1 MRIHRPVVGYA
12 LEEPGTFLGSGFFV
26 APNWVLTCAHVACG
40 GEGGEVAVVYET
52 APGRGTS
59 SAPGRVVATLPDLTD
74 RTGRSDPGDSR
85 RPDDRAGRGRWADV
99 TEPAGRTAWGPPATD
114 RLPAGNWPAPDLALV
129 QLTEPVDDHECVYV
143 SERPAA
149 YYGEGRV
156 LYAGWTENEGRLQV
170 MDGTLTVQGTI
181 GGWSSDVQMRL
192 GDNDLPYGVSGGPVI
207 DPERGEVIGVLKAR
221 SDHRPGGTSTGIE
234 QLRTLRVPAEA
245 VRAEHGDLYQAV
257 FHAHDRYHRDR
268 QRHPASRRQTWT
280 DVQGRLGARP
290 GRTLSPDERIQ
301 LLGRL
306 AELPP
311 PQSTRGLL
319 DILDSLPDF
328 QTLGPLPAPRGWRD
342 GLGALYESASD
353 DGALELVLDYAMRAM
368 SAPRPFVVPSTP
380 DAEKAL
386 WVWVWQAAQRLS
398 ARYRAGL
405 AEQRI
410 ERLRRRDEAQRDVPD
425 GFWGGAPSADGPG
438 GRVPHRRGGPQVRAR
453 AGVGTGAVG
462 SAARP
467 SALLELVLR
476 GWEPDRCDWSV
487 SVAAPGGEVVRLHE
501 AERTPLADLPAHLAG
516 PLGEAFRHCDE
527 PGRPAL
533 LQVALPHALLGLEVD
548 TWRLPPDDEPL
559 GAQRPLVVRCADR
572 DLLPDEAY
580 GAYAGGAYPEDGA
593 YRGNGAYPATGAN
606 ERGGSGPGNPHGAR
620 PPAPPGDPGGPG
632 NPHGVRAAGEW
643 GDLADR
649 AGADTTV
656 DVVGTADTVDVA
668 SAADTVDVAGA
679 EDVDDVDDVERERR
693 ARWRWLHAHRAKAEV
708 LDCEEGLR
716 KPVPTVE
723 ELRALSHGTV
733 PVLCRYG
740 DLRYEDDAE
749 ALARIVLGGYGVA
762 LWRRRR
768 GRPDTV
774 CGEFHRGTI
783 DGIAEPPSARYLPEA
798 VHELRMRLRAGRT
811 ESFWADG
818 LTLLYD
824 DPHQPLP
831 GTGDLL
837 EAP

>member
-1 MRIHRPVVGYA
+1 MAATVRIHRPVVGYA

-26 APNWVLTCAHVACG
+26 APNWVLTCAHVAWG

-59 SAPGRVVATLPDLTD
+59 TAPGRVVATLPD
-74 RTGRSDPGDSR
+74 
-85 RPDDRAGRGRWADV
+85 RADGAG
-99 TEPAGRTAWGPPATD
+99 PA
-114 RLPAGNWPAPDLALV
+114 LPAGNWPAPDLALV

-156 LYAGWTENEGRLQV
+156 LYAGWTESEGRLQV

-234 QLRTLRVPAEA
+234 QLRTLRVPAQA
-245 VRAEHGDLYQAV
+245 VPAEHTDLYQAV

-311 PQSTRGLL
+311 PESTRGLL
-319 DILDSLPDF
+319 DILDSLPDL
-328 QTLGPLPAPRGWRD
+328 QAPTPLPAPRGWRD

-398 ARYRAGL
+398 ARHRSGL

-410 ERLRRRDEAQRDVPD
+410 ERLRRRDEAEHDVPD
-425 GFWGGAPSADGPG
+425 TVSGGLRPVRGPG
-438 GRVPHRRGGPQVRAR
+438 GRRPHRQDAPDARAR
-453 AGVGTGAVG
+453 ARRVG
-462 SAARP
+462 SVARP
-467 SALLELVLR
+467 SALLELVRR

-487 SVAAPGGEVVRLHE
+487 SVAAPGGEVVRLHQT
-501 AERTPLADLPAHLAG
+501 ERTLLADLPAHLAG

-548 TWRLPPDDEPL
+548 TWRLAPGQEPL
-559 GAQRPLVVRCADR
+559 GALRPVVVRCADR
-572 DLLPDEAY
+572 DRLPDEAF
-580 GAYAGGAYPEDGA
+580 GAYGGGGPVGPARAHGADGA
-593 YRGNGAYPATGAN
+593 HDS
-606 ERGGSGPGNPHGAR
+606 SGLDGPDR
-620 PPAPPGDPGGPG
+620 PGDLDELDGLD
-632 NPHGVRAAGEW
+632 
-643 GDLADR
+643 DLDELDA
-649 AGADTTV
+649 
-656 DVVGTADTVDVA
+656 
-668 SAADTVDVAGA
+668 
-679 EDVDDVDDVERERR
+679 ERR
-693 ARWRWLHAHRAKAEV
+693 ARWRWLHAHRARAEV
-708 LDCEEGLR
+708 LDCDEGLR

-723 ELRALSHGTV
+723 QLRALSHGTV

-768 GRPDTV
+768 GRADAV

-783 DGIAEPPSARYLPEA
+783 DGIAEPPSAQQLPEA

-818 LTLLYD
+818 LALLYD

>member
-1 MRIHRPVVGYA
+1 MTGGHAPGASNAFDAARRALRGLVVAATVRIHRPVVGYA

-59 SAPGRVVATLPDLTD
+59 AAPGRVVATLPDRAD
-74 RTGRSDPGDSR
+74 GAGRS
-85 RPDDRAGRGRWADV
+85 
-99 TEPAGRTAWGPPATD
+99 
-114 RLPAGNWPAPDLALV
+114 LQAGNWPAPDLALV

-170 MDGTLTVQGTI
+170 LDGTLTVQGTI

-245 VRAEHGDLYQAV
+245 VAEHSDLYQAV

-311 PQSTRGLL
+311 PESTRGLL

-328 QTLGPLPAPRGWRD
+328 QALTPLPAPRGWRD

-386 WVWVWQAAQRLS
+386 WVWVWQAAQRLG
-398 ARYRAGL
+398 ARYRSGL

-410 ERLRRRDEAQRDVPD
+410 ERLRRRDEAERDAPD
-425 GFWGGAPSADGPG
+425 TVSGGIRPTDGPG
-438 GRVPHRRGGPQVRAR
+438 GRRGHRRGAPDARAR
-453 AGVGTGAVG
+453 ARSAG
-462 SAARP
+462 SVARP
-467 SALLELVLR
+467 SALLELVPR

-501 AERTPLADLPAHLAG
+501 AERTLLTDLPTHLAG

-533 LQVALPHALLGLEVD
+533 LQVALPQALLGLDVD
-548 TWRLPPDDEPL
+548 NWQLASGEAPL
-559 GAQRPLVVRCADR
+559 GALRPVVVRCSDR
-572 DLLPDEAY
+572 DRLPDEAF
-580 GAYAGGAYPEDGA
+580 GAYGGGEPDGRGEAAGAGGGDGA
-593 YRGNGAYPATGAN
+593 
-606 ERGGSGPGNPHGAR
+606 GGVEG
-620 PPAPPGDPGGPG
+620 
-632 NPHGVRAAGEW
+632 
-643 GDLADR
+643 
-649 AGADTTV
+649 
-656 DVVGTADTVDVA
+656 
-668 SAADTVDVAGA
+668 
-679 EDVDDVDDVERERR
+679 VDDPDRLDDLDDLDDLDVERR
-693 ARWRWLHAHRAKAEV
+693 ARWRWLHAHRARAEV
-708 LDCEEGLR
+708 LDCDEGLR

-723 ELRALSHGTV
+723 QLRALAHGTV

-768 GRPDTV
+768 GRADAV

-783 DGIAEPPSARYLPEA
+783 DGIAEPPTAQHLPEA

-818 LTLLYD
+818 VALLYD

>member
-1 MRIHRPVVGYA
+1 MAATVRIHRPVVGYA
-12 LEEPGTFLGSGFFV
+12 LEEPATFLGSGFFV

-52 APGRGTS
+52 APGRGVST
-59 SAPGRVVATLPDLTD
+59 APGRVVATLPDL
-74 RTGRSDPGDSR
+74 
-85 RPDDRAGRGRWADV
+85 ADG
-99 TEPAGRTAWGPPATD
+99 AGRTAS
-114 RLPAGNWPAPDLALV
+114 AGNWPAPDLALI
-129 QLTEPVDDHECVYV
+129 QLTSPVVDHECVYV

-207 DPERGEVIGVLKAR
+207 DPVRGEVIGVLKAR

-234 QLRTLRVPAEA
+234 QLRTLRVPAERA
-245 VRAEHGDLYQAV
+245 TAEHSDVYQAV

-328 QTLGPLPAPRGWRD
+328 QASTPLPAPRGWRD

-398 ARYRAGL
+398 ARYRSGL
-405 AEQRI
+405 AEQRM
-410 ERLRRRDEAQRDVPD
+410 ERLRRREEARRRADREEPGTDVDRPGTVFVRPAAIFD
-425 GFWGGAPSADGPG
+425 GRRPPRPSHDVAPTTGPS
-438 GRVPHRRGGPQVRAR
+438 GPQRRIASDVRAR
-453 AGVGTGAVG
+453 ARAVPG
-462 SAARP
+462 AARP
-467 SALLELVLR
+467 SALVELVLR

-487 SVAAPGGEVVRLHE
+487 SVAGPDGDAVRLHE

-516 PLGEAFRHCDE
+516 PLAEAFRHCDE

-548 TWRLPPDDEPL
+548 AWQLPPEAEPL
-559 GAQRPLVVRCADR
+559 GALRPVVVRCADR
-572 DLLPDEAY
+572 GRLPGE
-580 GAYAGGAYPEDGA
+580 A
-593 YRGNGAYPATGAN
+593 YRGYGAEAPDLD
-606 ERGGSGPGNPHGAR
+606 RLD
-620 PPAPPGDPGGPG
+620 PPDPGRSDRSDHGRPDRVPRDGPAVDDVG
-632 NPHGVRAAGEW
+632 HV
-643 GDLADR
+643 GDVGDV
-649 AGADTTV
+649 GAMYGPFD
-656 DVVGTADTVDVA
+656 GPY
-668 SAADTVDVAGA
+668 
-679 EDVDDVDDVERERR
+679 DVDDRDDLEEERR
-693 ARWRWLHAHRAKAEV
+693 ARWRWLHAHRARAEV
-708 LDCEEGLR
+708 LDCDEGLR
-716 KPVPTVE
+716 KPVPSVE
-723 ELRALSHGTV
+723 QLRALSHGTV

-762 LWRRRR
+762 LWRRRH
-768 GRPDTV
+768 GRPDAV

-783 DGIAEPPSARYLPEA
+783 DGIAEPASAQYLPEA
-798 VHELRMRLRAGRT
+798 VHDLRMRLRAGRT

-818 LTLLYD
+818 VALLYD

-831 GTGDLL
+831 GDGDLL

>member
-74 RTGRSDPGDSR
+74 RTGRSDPGDPR
-85 RPDDRAGRGRWADV
+85 RPDDRAGRGRWADG
-99 TEPAGRTAWGPPATD
+99 TEPAGRTAWGPPAAD

-425 GFWGGAPSADGPG
+425 GFWDGAPSADGPG

-606 ERGGSGPGNPHGAR
+606 EGGGSGPGNPHGAR

-643 GDLADR
+643 DDLADR

-656 DVVGTADTVDVA
+656 DVVGTDTTVDVVGT
-668 SAADTVDVAGA
+668 DDM

>member
-12 LEEPGTFLGSGFFV
+12 LEEPDTFLGSGFFV

-52 APGRGTS
+52 APGRGTAT
-59 SAPGRVVATLPDLTD
+59 APGRVVATLPDRADPTD
-74 RTGRSDPGDSR
+74 PADRA
-85 RPDDRAGRGRWADV
+85 DRAGRPRPTGNRP
-99 TEPAGRTAWGPPATD
+99 T
-114 RLPAGNWPAPDLALV
+114 GNWPAPDLALV

-234 QLRTLRVPAEA
+234 QLRTLRVAAEA
-245 VRAEHGDLYQAV
+245 VPAEHSDLYQAV

-311 PQSTRGLL
+311 PESTRGLL
-319 DILDSLPDF
+319 DILESLPDF
-328 QTLGPLPAPRGWRD
+328 QAPTPLPAPRGWRD

-386 WVWVWQAAQRLS
+386 WVWVWQAAQRLG
-398 ARYRAGL
+398 ARYRSGL

-410 ERLRRRDEAQRDVPD
+410 ERLRRRDEAEHDAPD
-425 GFWGGAPSADGPG
+425 TVSAGLHPADGPG
-438 GRVPHRRGGPQVRAR
+438 GRGQHRRGRPHAPARAR
-453 AGVGTGAVG
+453 SVG
-462 SAARP
+462 SVARP
-467 SALLELVLR
+467 SALLEVVRR

-501 AERTPLADLPAHLAG
+501 AERTSLADLPAHLAG
-516 PLGEAFRHCDE
+516 PLAEAFRHCDE

-548 TWRLPPDDEPL
+548 NWQLASGQEPL
-559 GAQRPLVVRCADR
+559 GALRPVVVRCADR
-572 DLLPDEAY
+572 DRLPDEAF
-580 GAYAGGAYPEDGA
+580 GAYGGGAPDD
-593 YRGNGAYPATGAN
+593 T
-606 ERGGSGPGNPHGAR
+606 
-620 PPAPPGDPGGPG
+620 
-632 NPHGVRAAGEW
+632 
-643 GDLADR
+643 
-649 AGADTTV
+649 AGADGV
-656 DVVGTADTVDVA
+656 EGLGDP
-668 SAADTVDVAGA
+668 
-679 EDVDDVDDVERERR
+679 DDPDDLDAERR

-723 ELRALSHGTV
+723 QLRALSHGTV

-768 GRPDTV
+768 GRADAV

-783 DGIAEPPSARYLPEA
+783 DGIAEPPSAQHLPEA

-818 LTLLYD
+818 VALLYD

-831 GTGDLL
+831 GAGDLL

>member
-1 MRIHRPVVGYA
+1 MTGGHAPGASNAFDAARRALRGLVVAATVRIHRPVVGYA

-59 SAPGRVVATLPDLTD
+59 TAPGRVVATLPD
-74 RTGRSDPGDSR
+74 
-85 RPDDRAGRGRWADV
+85 RADGMEHVLSG
-99 TEPAGRTAWGPPATD
+99 
-114 RLPAGNWPAPDLALV
+114 GNWPAPDLALV

-170 MDGTLTVQGTI
+170 LDGTLTVQGTI

-207 DPERGEVIGVLKAR
+207 DPVRGEVIGVLKAR

-245 VRAEHGDLYQAV
+245 VPAEHSDLYQAV

-268 QRHPASRRQTWT
+268 QRHPVSRRQTWT

-311 PQSTRGLL
+311 PESTRGLL

-328 QTLGPLPAPRGWRD
+328 QTLTPLPAPRGWRD

-353 DGALELVLDYAMRAM
+353 EGALELVLDYAMRAM

-398 ARYRAGL
+398 ARYRSGL

-410 ERLRRRDEAQRDVPD
+410 ERLRRRDEAEQDAPDTVP
-425 GFWGGAPSADGPG
+425 GGAGPTGGPG
-438 GRVPHRRGGPQVRAR
+438 RRRPHRRGGPGARAR
-453 AGVGTGAVG
+453 ARAVG

-467 SALLELVLR
+467 SALLEVVLR

-501 AERTPLADLPAHLAG
+501 AERTSLADLPAHLAG

-533 LQVALPHALLGLEVD
+533 LQVALPHALLGMEVD
-548 TWRLPPDDEPL
+548 NWQLPPDEAPL
-559 GAQRPLVVRCADR
+559 GALRPVVVRCADR
-572 DLLPDEAY
+572 DRLPDEAI
-580 GAYAGGAYPEDGA
+580 GAYAVDRFGPSRAEGGRPDGTDEAADAPAPDGPDFPDDLENPED
-593 YRGNGAYPATGAN
+593 P
-606 ERGGSGPGNPHGAR
+606 E
-620 PPAPPGDPGGPG
+620 
-632 NPHGVRAAGEW
+632 
-643 GDLADR
+643 DLD
-649 AGADTTV
+649 
-656 DVVGTADTVDVA
+656 
-668 SAADTVDVAGA
+668 
-679 EDVDDVDDVERERR
+679 EERR
-693 ARWRWLHAHRAKAEV
+693 ARWRWLHAHRARAEV
-708 LDCEEGLR
+708 LDCDEGLR

-723 ELRALSHGTV
+723 QLRALSHGTV

-768 GRPDTV
+768 GRADAV

-783 DGIAEPPSARYLPEA
+783 DGIAQPPSAQHLPEA
-798 VHELRMRLRAGRT
+798 VHDLRMRLRAGRT

-818 LTLLYD
+818 VALLYD

>member
-1 MRIHRPVVGYA
+1 MAATVRIHRPGVGYA
-12 LEEPGTFLGSGFFV
+12 LEEPATFLGSGFFV

-52 APGRGTS
+52 APGRGVST
-59 SAPGRVVATLPDLTD
+59 APGRVVATLPDLAD
-74 RTGRSDPGDSR
+74 GPGR
-85 RPDDRAGRGRWADV
+85 
-99 TEPAGRTAWGPPATD
+99 PA
-114 RLPAGNWPAPDLALV
+114 PAGNWPAPDLALV
-129 QLTEPVDDHECVYV
+129 QLTSPVADHECVYV

-207 DPERGEVIGVLKAR
+207 DPVRGEVIGVLKAR

-234 QLRTLRVPAEA
+234 QLRTLRVPAERA
-245 VRAEHGDLYQAV
+245 TAEHSDVYQAV

-328 QTLGPLPAPRGWRD
+328 QASTPLPAPRAWRD
-342 GLGALYESASD
+342 GLGALYESAAD

-368 SAPRPFVVPSTP
+368 SAPRPFVVPSTS

-398 ARYRAGL
+398 ARYRSGL
-405 AEQRI
+405 AEQRM
-410 ERLRRRDEAQRDVPD
+410 ERLRRREEARRRVGRD
-425 GFWGGAPSADGPG
+425 GSGAWADGPG
-438 GRVPHRRGGPQVRAR
+438 AVLDSPAAVFDGSRPARPSPDAVVRTGPRVPRRRTAPGARVRAVP
-453 AGVGTGAVG
+453 G
-462 SAARP
+462 AARP
-467 SALLELVLR
+467 SALLELVRR

-487 SVAAPGGEVVRLHE
+487 SVTGPGGETVRLHE
-501 AERTPLADLPAHLAG
+501 AERTPLADLPAHLAA
-516 PLGEAFRHCDE
+516 PLTEAFRHCDE

-548 TWRLPPDDEPL
+548 AWHLPPDAEPL
-559 GAQRPLVVRCADR
+559 GALRPVVVRCADR
-572 DLLPDEAY
+572 DRLPGEAY
-580 GAYAGGAYPEDGA
+580 GAYRADGP
-593 YRGNGAYPATGAN
+593 GQDLPGHEPPGPG
-606 ERGGSGPGNPHGAR
+606 RGGDGPG
-620 PPAPPGDPGGPG
+620 APSPWDDLDDPGGP
-632 NPHGVRAAGEW
+632 AGP
-643 GDLADR
+643 GDGERPDDLDALDDLDHLDDQDHPEEDR
-649 AGADTTV
+649 DALEA
-656 DVVGTADTVDVA
+656 
-668 SAADTVDVAGA
+668 
-679 EDVDDVDDVERERR
+679 ERR
-693 ARWRWLHAHRAKAEV
+693 ARWRWLHAHRARAEV
-708 LDCEEGLR
+708 LDCDEGLR
-716 KPVPTVE
+716 KPVPSVE
-723 ELRALSHGTV
+723 QLRALAHGTV

-762 LWRRRR
+762 LWRRRH
-768 GRPDTV
+768 GRPDAV

-783 DGIAEPPSARYLPEA
+783 DEIAEPSSARYLPEA
-798 VHELRMRLRAGRT
+798 VHDLRIRLRAGRT

-818 LTLLYD
+818 VALLYD

-831 GTGDLL
+831 GAGDLL

>member
-1 MRIHRPVVGYA
+1 MAATVRIHRPVVGYA

-52 APGRGTS
+52 APGRGVST
-59 SAPGRVVATLPDLTD
+59 APGRVVATLPD
-74 RTGRSDPGDSR
+74 
-85 RPDDRAGRGRWADV
+85 RAEQAV
-99 TEPAGRTAWGPPATD
+99 PA
-114 RLPAGNWPAPDLALV
+114 AGNWPAPDLALV

-170 MDGTLTVQGTI
+170 LDGTLTVQGTI

-207 DPERGEVIGVLKAR
+207 DPARGEVIGVLKAR

-234 QLRTLRVPAEA
+234 QLRTLRVPVEE
-245 VRAEHGDLYQAV
+245 VSAEHSDLYQAV

-311 PQSTRGLL
+311 PESTRGLL

-328 QTLGPLPAPRGWRD
+328 EAPTPLPAPRGWRD

-368 SAPRPFVVPSTP
+368 SAPRPFLVPSTP

-398 ARYRAGL
+398 ARYRSGL

-410 ERLRRRDEAQRDVPD
+410 ERLRRRDEVEREAHRRPHHDTPETPD
-425 GFWGGAPSADGPG
+425 TFSGTRPAPGSHRPAPGGAHAPTGRT
-438 GRVPHRRGGPQVRAR
+438 GRVDRTAVDADRTPGLDGRKPHRRGGSDAHAR
-453 AGVGTGAVG
+453 AGARAVG
-462 SAARP
+462 SVARP
-467 SALLELVLR
+467 SALLELVQR

-487 SVAAPGGEVVRLHE
+487 SVSTPGGDAVRLHE
-501 AERTPLADLPAHLAG
+501 AERTPLAELPAHLAG
-516 PLGEAFRHCDE
+516 PLAEAFRHCDE

-548 TWRLPPDDEPL
+548 IWRLPPETESL
-559 GAQRPLVVRCADR
+559 GTLRPVVVRCADR
-572 DLLPDEAY
+572 DRLPDEAFGAFDTGRYDDPY
-580 GAYAGGAYPEDGA
+580 GTDD
-593 YRGNGAYPATGAN
+593 
-606 ERGGSGPGNPHGAR
+606 SG
-620 PPAPPGDPGGPG
+620 
-632 NPHGVRAAGEW
+632 
-643 GDLADR
+643 
-649 AGADTTV
+649 
-656 DVVGTADTVDVA
+656 
-668 SAADTVDVAGA
+668 
-679 EDVDDVDDVERERR
+679 DVDEERR
-693 ARWRWLHAHRAKAEV
+693 ARWRWLHAHRARAEV
-708 LDCEEGLR
+708 LDCDEGLR

-723 ELRALSHGTV
+723 QLRALSHGTV

-740 DLRYEDDAE
+740 DLRFEDDAA

-768 GRPDTV
+768 GQPDDV

-783 DGIAEPPSARYLPEA
+783 DEIAEPPSAQALPEA
-798 VHELRMRLRAGRT
+798 VHDLRMRLRAGRT

-818 LTLLYD
+818 VALLYD

>member
-1 MRIHRPVVGYA
+1 MTGGHAPGASNAFDAARRALRGLVVAATVRIHRPVLGYA
-12 LEEPGTFLGSGFFV
+12 LEEPGTFLGSGFFI

-59 SAPGRVVATLPDLTD
+59 TAPGRVVATLPDRAERTD
-74 RTGRSDPGDSR
+74 H
-85 RPDDRAGRGRWADV
+85 AGRDGRD
-99 TEPAGRTAWGPPATD
+99 GRT
-114 RLPAGNWPAPDLALV
+114 LPAGNWPAPDLALV

-170 MDGTLTVQGTI
+170 LDGTLTVQGTI

-207 DPERGEVIGVLKAR
+207 DPVRGEVIGVLKAR

-245 VRAEHGDLYQAV
+245 VPAEHSDLYQAV

-311 PQSTRGLL
+311 PQSTRALL

-328 QTLGPLPAPRGWRD
+328 QAPTPLPAPRGWRD

-398 ARYRAGL
+398 ARYRSGL

-410 ERLRRRDEAQRDVPD
+410 ERLRRRDEAEHGAAGRPGHDAPD
-425 GFWGGAPSADGPG
+425 TISGEPG
-438 GRVPHRRGGPQVRAR
+438 GSGGRRRHHRRADAHARAR
-453 AGVGTGAVG
+453 AVG
-462 SAARP
+462 SAGRP
-467 SALLELVLR
+467 SALLELVRR

-487 SVAAPGGEVVRLHE
+487 SVSVPGGAVVRLHE

-516 PLGEAFRHCDE
+516 PLAEAFRHCDE

-548 TWRLPPDDEPL
+548 TWHLPPDEEPL
-559 GAQRPLVVRCADR
+559 GAQRPVVVRCADR
-572 DLLPDEAY
+572 DRLPEEAY
-580 GAYAGGAYPEDGA
+580 GED
-593 YRGNGAYPATGAN
+593 
-606 ERGGSGPGNPHGAR
+606 E
-620 PPAPPGDPGGPG
+620 GDADG
-632 NPHGVRAAGEW
+632 HVE
-643 GDLADR
+643 GD
-649 AGADTTV
+649 
-656 DVVGTADTVDVA
+656 
-668 SAADTVDVAGA
+668 A
-679 EDVDDVDDVERERR
+679 ESDEGDDEDDVDEERR

-708 LDCEEGLR
+708 LDCDEGLR

-723 ELRALSHGTV
+723 QLRALAHGTV

-768 GRPDTV
+768 GRPDAV
-774 CGEFHRGTI
+774 CGEFHRGTV
-783 DGIAEPPSARYLPEA
+783 DEIAEPPSVQHLPEV
-798 VHELRMRLRAGRT
+798 VHDLRMRLRAGRT

-818 LTLLYD
+818 VALLYD

>member
-1 MRIHRPVVGYA
+1 MTGGHAPGASNAFDAARRALRGLVVAATVRIHRPAVGYA
-12 LEEPGTFLGSGFFV
+12 LEEPDTFLGSGFFV

-59 SAPGRVVATLPDLTD
+59 TAPGRVVATLPDRAERTD
-74 RTGRSDPGDSR
+74 HTGRDGRDG
-85 RPDDRAGRGRWADV
+85 RA
-99 TEPAGRTAWGPPATD
+99 
-114 RLPAGNWPAPDLALV
+114 LPAGNWPAPDLALV

-170 MDGTLTVQGTI
+170 LDGTLTVQGTI

-207 DPERGEVIGVLKAR
+207 DPVRGEVIGVLKAR

-234 QLRTLRVPAEA
+234 QLRTLRVPAEE
-245 VRAEHGDLYQAV
+245 VPAEHSDLYQAV

-290 GRTLSPDERIQ
+290 GHTLSPDERIQ

-311 PQSTRGLL
+311 PESTRGLL

-328 QTLGPLPAPRGWRD
+328 QAPTPLPAPRGWRD

-353 DGALELVLDYAMRAM
+353 EGALELVLDYAMRAM

-398 ARYRAGL
+398 ARYRSGL

-410 ERLRRRDEAQRDVPD
+410 ERLHRRDEAERRADRTGHDGPGTVSVTPGVP
-425 GFWGGAPSADGPG
+425 GRPGISGRPGAPIGPG
-438 GRVPHRRGGPQVRAR
+438 GRRGHHRRGGPDARAR
-453 AGVGTGAVG
+453 ARAVG

-467 SALLELVLR
+467 SALLELVRR

-487 SVAAPGGEVVRLHE
+487 SVAAPGGSVVRLHE
-501 AERTPLADLPAHLAG
+501 AERTPLADLPGHLAG
-516 PLGEAFRHCDE
+516 PLAEAFRHCDE

-533 LQVALPHALLGLEVD
+533 LQVALPHELLGLEVD
-548 TWRLPPDDEPL
+548 AWQLPPDEEPL
-559 GAQRPLVVRCADR
+559 GALRPVVVRCADR
-572 DLLPDEAY
+572 DRLPDEEFGTYDRDRFDLNESDDADA
-580 GAYAGGAYPEDGA
+580 GHEADDEGGAGGDGD
-593 YRGNGAYPATGAN
+593 
-606 ERGGSGPGNPHGAR
+606 E
-620 PPAPPGDPGGPG
+620 
-632 NPHGVRAAGEW
+632 
-643 GDLADR
+643 
-649 AGADTTV
+649 V
-656 DVVGTADTVDVA
+656 D
-668 SAADTVDVAGA
+668 
-679 EDVDDVDDVERERR
+679 EERR

-708 LDCEEGLR
+708 LDCDEGLR

-723 ELRALSHGTV
+723 QLRALSHGTV

-768 GRPDTV
+768 GRPDAV
-774 CGEFHRGTI
+774 CGEFHRGTV
-783 DGIAEPPSARYLPEA
+783 DEIAEPPSAQHLPEV

-818 LTLLYD
+818 VALLYD

>member
-1 MRIHRPVVGYA
+1 MTGGHAPGASNAFDAARRALRGLVVAATVRIHRPAVGYA

-59 SAPGRVVATLPDLTD
+59 AAPGRVVATLPD
-74 RTGRSDPGDSR
+74 RA
-85 RPDDRAGRGRWADV
+85 DRAGQA
-99 TEPAGRTAWGPPATD
+99 
-114 RLPAGNWPAPDLALV
+114 LPAGNWPAPDLALI

-170 MDGTLTVQGTI
+170 LDGTLTVQGTI

-234 QLRTLRVPAEA
+234 QLRTLRVPAMTT
-245 VRAEHGDLYQAV
+245 AEHSDLYQAV

-268 QRHPASRRQTWT
+268 QRHPAARRQTWT

-311 PQSTRGLL
+311 PESTRGLL
-319 DILDSLPDF
+319 DILDSLPDL
-328 QTLGPLPAPRGWRD
+328 QALTPLPAPRGWRD

-368 SAPRPFVVPSTP
+368 SAPRPFVVPSTA

-386 WVWVWQAAQRLS
+386 WVWVWQAAQRLG
-398 ARYRAGL
+398 ARYRSGL
-405 AEQRI
+405 AEQRV
-410 ERLRRRDEAQRDVPD
+410 ERLRRRDEAERAAPD
-425 GFWGGAPSADGPG
+425 TVSGGVRPADGPG
-438 GRVPHRRGGPQVRAR
+438 GRSRHRRHGGPDARAR
-453 AGVGTGAVG
+453 GRSVG
-462 SAARP
+462 SAGRP
-467 SALLELVLR
+467 SALLELVRR

-501 AERTPLADLPAHLAG
+501 AERTPLADLPEQLAG

-548 TWRLPPDDEPL
+548 NWQLASGQEPL
-559 GAQRPLVVRCADR
+559 GALRPVVVRCSDR
-572 DLLPDEAY
+572 DRLPDEAF
-580 GAYAGGAYPEDGA
+580 GAYGGGGPDGTAEADGA
-593 YRGNGAYPATGAN
+593 DG
-606 ERGGSGPGNPHGAR
+606 EDEWD
-620 PPAPPGDPGGPG
+620 DPDELD
-632 NPHGVRAAGEW
+632 A
-643 GDLADR
+643 
-649 AGADTTV
+649 
-656 DVVGTADTVDVA
+656 
-668 SAADTVDVAGA
+668 
-679 EDVDDVDDVERERR
+679 ERR

-708 LDCEEGLR
+708 LDCDEGLR

-723 ELRALSHGTV
+723 QLRALSHGTV

-762 LWRRRR
+762 LWRRRH
-768 GRPDTV
+768 GRADAV

-783 DGIAEPPSARYLPEA
+783 DGVAEPPSAQHLPEA
-798 VHELRMRLRAGRT
+798 VHDLRMRLRAGRT

-818 LTLLYD
+818 VALLYD

>member
-1 MRIHRPVVGYA
+1 MTGGHAPGASNAFDAARRALRGLVVAATVRIHRPVVGYA
-12 LEEPGTFLGSGFFV
+12 LDEPGTFLGSGFFV

-40 GEGGEVAVVYET
+40 GEGGKVAVVYET
-52 APGRGTS
+52 APGRGAS
-59 SAPGRVVATLPDLTD
+59 SAPGRVVATLPE
-74 RTGRSDPGDSR
+74 
-85 RPDDRAGRGRWADV
+85 RAERGAS
-99 TEPAGRTAWGPPATD
+99 
-114 RLPAGNWPAPDLALV
+114 AGNWPAPDLALV

-170 MDGTLTVQGTI
+170 LDGTLTVQGTI

-207 DPERGEVIGVLKAR
+207 DPVRGEVIGVLKAR

-245 VRAEHGDLYQAV
+245 VPAEHSDLYQAV

-311 PQSTRGLL
+311 PESTRGLL
-319 DILDSLPDF
+319 DILDSLPDL
-328 QTLGPLPAPRGWRD
+328 QGPVPLPAPRGWRD

-398 ARYRAGL
+398 VRYRSGL

-410 ERLRRRDEAQRDVPD
+410 ARLRRRDGAERDAPD
-425 GFWGGAPSADGPG
+425 TVSAGGHASDGPG
-438 GRVPHRRGGPQVRAR
+438 GRGRDRRRGRAARAR
-453 AGVGTGAVG
+453 ARDRAPG
-462 SAARP
+462 SVARP
-467 SALLELVLR
+467 SVLLELVRR

-487 SVAAPGGEVVRLHE
+487 CVTVPGGEAVRLRE
-501 AERTPLADLPAHLAG
+501 AERTPLAELPGRLAG
-516 PLGEAFRHCDE
+516 PLAEAFRHCDE

-533 LQVALPHALLGLEVD
+533 LQVALPQALLGLEVD
-548 TWRLPPDDEPL
+548 AWQLPPDEVPL
-559 GAQRPLVVRCADR
+559 GALRPVVVRCADR
-572 DLLPDEAY
+572 DRLSDEES
-580 GAYAGGAYPEDGA
+580 GAHDAADGDAGGHWRAPQAPES
-593 YRGNGAYPATGAN
+593 P
-606 ERGGSGPGNPHGAR
+606 EGPG
-620 PPAPPGDPGGPG
+620 D
-632 NPHGVRAAGEW
+632 AGENDVHGENDGH
-643 GDLADR
+643 GDD
-649 AGADTTV
+649 GYGD
-656 DVVGTADTVDVA
+656 DGYGDDEYG
-668 SAADTVDVAGA
+668 D
-679 EDVDDVDDVERERR
+679 EDVDAERR
-693 ARWRWLHAHRAKAEV
+693 ARWRWLHAHRARAEV
-708 LDCEEGLR
+708 LDCDEGLR

-723 ELRALSHGTV
+723 QLRALSHGTV

-768 GRPDTV
+768 GRSDAV

-783 DGIAEPPSARYLPEA
+783 DEIAEPPTAQHLPEA
-798 VHELRMRLRAGRT
+798 VHDLRVRLREGRT

-818 LTLLYD
+818 VALLYD

>member
-1 MRIHRPVVGYA
+1 MTGGHALGASNTFDAARRALRGLVVAATVRIHRPVVGYA

-52 APGRGTS
+52 APGRGVST
-59 SAPGRVVATLPDLTD
+59 APGRVVATLPD
-74 RTGRSDPGDSR
+74 
-85 RPDDRAGRGRWADV
+85 RAEQSV
-99 TEPAGRTAWGPPATD
+99 PA
-114 RLPAGNWPAPDLALV
+114 AGNWPAPDLALV

-170 MDGTLTVQGTI
+170 LDGTLTVQGTI

-207 DPERGEVIGVLKAR
+207 DPARGEVIGVLKAR

-234 QLRTLRVPAEA
+234 QLRTLRVPAEG
-245 VRAEHGDLYQAV
+245 VSAEHSDLYQAV

-268 QRHPASRRQTWT
+268 QRHPAARRQTWT

-311 PQSTRGLL
+311 PESTRGLL
-319 DILDSLPDF
+319 DVLDSLPDF
-328 QTLGPLPAPRGWRD
+328 EAPTPLPAPRGWRD

-368 SAPRPFVVPSTP
+368 SAPRPFLVPSTP

-398 ARYRAGL
+398 IRYRSGL

-410 ERLRRRDEAQRDVPD
+410 ERLRRRDQAEREAERHPNHDTPD
-425 GFWGGAPSADGPG
+425 TFSGPPGPAPG
-438 GRVPHRRGGPQVRAR
+438 GIAPTP
-453 AGVGTGAVG
+453 GTGAHKQHRRPGSYAHAPTDTQASTDAHTRTGSDAYAHTDAHARTRTRAVG
-462 SAARP
+462 SVARP
-467 SALLELVLR
+467 SALLELVQR

-487 SVAAPGGEVVRLHE
+487 AVSAPGGDAVRLHE
-501 AERTPLADLPAHLAG
+501 AERTPLAELPAHLAG
-516 PLGEAFRHCDE
+516 PLAEAFRHCDE

-548 TWRLPPDDEPL
+548 AWQLPPETESL
-559 GAQRPLVVRCADR
+559 GTLRPVVVRCADR
-572 DLLPDEAY
+572 DRLPDEAFGAYDTDRYDDPYYRYDPY
-580 GAYAGGAYPEDGA
+580 GADD
-593 YRGNGAYPATGAN
+593 
-606 ERGGSGPGNPHGAR
+606 SG
-620 PPAPPGDPGGPG
+620 
-632 NPHGVRAAGEW
+632 
-643 GDLADR
+643 
-649 AGADTTV
+649 
-656 DVVGTADTVDVA
+656 
-668 SAADTVDVAGA
+668 
-679 EDVDDVDDVERERR
+679 DVDEERR
-693 ARWRWLHAHRAKAEV
+693 ARWRWLHAHRARAEV
-708 LDCEEGLR
+708 LDCDEGLR

-723 ELRALSHGTV
+723 QLRALSHGTV

-740 DLRYEDDAE
+740 DLRFEDDAA

-768 GRPDTV
+768 GQPDDV

-783 DGIAEPPSARYLPEA
+783 DEIAEPPSAQALPEA
-798 VHELRMRLRAGRT
+798 VHDLRMRLRAGRT

-818 LTLLYD
+818 VALLYD

>member
-1 MRIHRPVVGYA
+1 MTGGHAPGASNAFDAARRALRGLVVAATVRIHRPVVGYA
-12 LEEPGTFLGSGFFV
+12 LEEPGTFLGSGFFI

-59 SAPGRVVATLPDLTD
+59 TAPGRVVATLPDRAERTD
-74 RTGRSDPGDSR
+74 HTGRDG
-85 RPDDRAGRGRWADV
+85 RAGR
-99 TEPAGRTAWGPPATD
+99 T
-114 RLPAGNWPAPDLALV
+114 LPAGNWPAPDLALV

-170 MDGTLTVQGTI
+170 LDGTLTVQGTI

-207 DPERGEVIGVLKAR
+207 DPVRGEVIGVLKAR

-234 QLRTLRVPAEA
+234 QLRTLRVTAEA
-245 VRAEHGDLYQAV
+245 VPAEHSDLYQAV

-328 QTLGPLPAPRGWRD
+328 QAPTPLPAPRGWRD

-398 ARYRAGL
+398 ARYRSGL

-410 ERLRRRDEAQRDVPD
+410 ERLRRRDEAERGAAGRPGHDAPD
-425 GFWGGAPSADGPG
+425 TISGEPG
-438 GRVPHRRGGPQVRAR
+438 GSGGRRGHHRRADAHARAR
-453 AGVGTGAVG
+453 AVG
-462 SAARP
+462 STGRP
-467 SALLELVLR
+467 SALLELVRR

-487 SVAAPGGEVVRLHE
+487 SVSVPGGAVVRLHE

-516 PLGEAFRHCDE
+516 PLAEAFRHCDE

-548 TWRLPPDDEPL
+548 TWQLPPDEEPL
-559 GAQRPLVVRCADR
+559 GAQRPVVVRCADR
-572 DLLPDEAY
+572 DRLPEEAY
-580 GAYAGGAYPEDGA
+580 GETEGDGEGHAEGDAEPE
-593 YRGNGAYPATGAN
+593 
-606 ERGGSGPGNPHGAR
+606 E
-620 PPAPPGDPGGPG
+620 GDD
-632 NPHGVRAAGEW
+632 E
-643 GDLADR
+643 
-649 AGADTTV
+649 
-656 DVVGTADTVDVA
+656 
-668 SAADTVDVAGA
+668 
-679 EDVDDVDDVERERR
+679 DDVDEERR

-708 LDCEEGLR
+708 LDCDEGLR

-723 ELRALSHGTV
+723 QLRALAHGTV

-762 LWRRRR
+762 LWRRRH
-768 GRPDTV
+768 GRPDAV

-783 DGIAEPPSARYLPEA
+783 DEIAEPPSVQHLPEV

-818 LTLLYD
+818 VALLYD

>member
-1 MRIHRPVVGYA
+1 MAATVRIHRPVVGYA
-12 LEEPGTFLGSGFFV
+12 LEEPGTFLGSGFFI

-59 SAPGRVVATLPDLTD
+59 TAPGRVVATLPDHAD
-74 RTGRSDPGDSR
+74 HTGRTDHTG
-85 RPDDRAGRGRWADV
+85 WAD
-99 TEPAGRTAWGPPATD
+99 GRAVPV
-114 RLPAGNWPAPDLALV
+114 AGNWPAPDLALV

-207 DPERGEVIGVLKAR
+207 DPVRGEVIGVLKAR

-234 QLRTLRVPAEA
+234 QLRTLRVPAET
-245 VRAEHGDLYQAV
+245 VPAEHSDLYQAV

-311 PQSTRGLL
+311 PESTRGLL
-319 DILDSLPDF
+319 DILDSLPDL
-328 QTLGPLPAPRGWRD
+328 QAPTPLPAPRGWRD

-353 DGALELVLDYAMRAM
+353 DGALELVLDYAMLAM

-405 AEQRI
+405 AEQRV
-410 ERLRRRDEAQRDVPD
+410 ERLRQRDEAEQQAEHRTGHDAPD
-425 GFWGGAPSADGPG
+425 TVSGTPG
-438 GRVPHRRGGPQVRAR
+438 KPGRRKQHRRQHRRTAADARAR
-453 AGVGTGAVG
+453 ARAVG

-467 SALLELVLR
+467 SALLELVRR

-487 SVAAPGGEVVRLHE
+487 SVAAPGGEAVRLHE
-501 AERTPLADLPAHLAG
+501 AERTPLADLPAHVAG
-516 PLGEAFRHCDE
+516 PLAEAFRHCDE

-548 TWRLPPDDEPL
+548 TWQLPTDNEPL
-559 GAQRPLVVRCADR
+559 GTLRPVVVRCADR
-572 DLLPDEAY
+572 DRLPDEAF
-580 GAYAGGAYPEDGA
+580 GAY
-593 YRGNGAYPATGAN
+593 
-606 ERGGSGPGNPHGAR
+606 
-620 PPAPPGDPGGPG
+620 
-632 NPHGVRAAGEW
+632 
-643 GDLADR
+643 
-649 AGADTTV
+649 DTTARFALYESESE
-656 DVVGTADTVDVA
+656 DEDEDEDEARSED
-668 SAADTVDVAGA
+668 AADDMN
-679 EDVDDVDDVERERR
+679 DSDDDMDDVDAERR

-708 LDCEEGLR
+708 LDCDEGLR

-723 ELRALSHGTV
+723 QLRALSHGTV

-768 GRPDTV
+768 GRPDAV

-783 DGIAEPPSARYLPEA
+783 DEIAEPPSAQHLPEA
-798 VHELRMRLRAGRT
+798 VHDLRMRLRAGRT

-818 LTLLYD
+818 VALLYD

>member
-1 MRIHRPVVGYA
+1 MTGGHAPGASNAFDAARRALRGLVVAATVRIHRPVVGYA

-59 SAPGRVVATLPDLTD
+59 AAPGRVVATLPDRAD
-74 RTGRSDPGDSR
+74 G
-85 RPDDRAGRGRWADV
+85 AGRA
-99 TEPAGRTAWGPPATD
+99 
-114 RLPAGNWPAPDLALV
+114 LPAGNWPAPDLALV
-129 QLTEPVDDHECVYV
+129 QLTEPVGDHECVYV

-170 MDGTLTVQGTI
+170 LDGTLTVQGTI

-234 QLRTLRVPAEA
+234 QLRTLRVPAQA
-245 VRAEHGDLYQAV
+245 AAEHSDLYQAV

-280 DVQGRLGARP
+280 DVQGGLGARP

-311 PQSTRGLL
+311 PESTRGLL

-328 QTLGPLPAPRGWRD
+328 QALTPLPAPRGWRD

-386 WVWVWQAAQRLS
+386 WVWVWQAAQRLG
-398 ARYRAGL
+398 ARYRSGL
-405 AEQRI
+405 AEQRV
-410 ERLRRRDEAQRDVPD
+410 ERLRRRDEAERDTPD
-425 GFWGGAPSADGPG
+425 TVSGGIHPTDGPG
-438 GRVPHRRGGPQVRAR
+438 GRRRHRRGGPDARPRAR
-453 AGVGTGAVG
+453 SVG
-462 SAARP
+462 SVARP
-467 SALLELVLR
+467 SALLELVRR

-487 SVAAPGGEVVRLHE
+487 SVAAPGGEAVRLHE
-501 AERTPLADLPAHLAG
+501 AERTLLTDLPTHLAG
-516 PLGEAFRHCDE
+516 PLGEAFRRCDE

-548 TWRLPPDDEPL
+548 NWQLIPGGEPL
-559 GAQRPLVVRCADR
+559 GALRPVVVRCSDR
-572 DLLPDEAY
+572 DRLPDEAF
-580 GAYAGGAYPEDGA
+580 GAYGGGEPDDMGEAEGAGGVE
-593 YRGNGAYPATGAN
+593 
-606 ERGGSGPGNPHGAR
+606 
-620 PPAPPGDPGGPG
+620 
-632 NPHGVRAAGEW
+632 
-643 GDLADR
+643 
-649 AGADTTV
+649 GAD
-656 DVVGTADTVDVA
+656 DLDHLDYL
-668 SAADTVDVAGA
+668 
-679 EDVDDVDDVERERR
+679 DDLDAERR
-693 ARWRWLHAHRAKAEV
+693 ARWRWLHAHRAMAEV
-708 LDCEEGLR
+708 LDCDEGLR

-723 ELRALSHGTV
+723 QLRALSHGTV

-768 GRPDTV
+768 GRADAV

-783 DGIAEPPSARYLPEA
+783 DGIAEPPTVQHLPEA
-798 VHELRMRLRAGRT
+798 VHDLRMRLRAGRT

-818 LTLLYD
+818 VALLYD

>member
-1 MRIHRPVVGYA
+1 MAATVRIHRPVVGYA

-74 RTGRSDPGDSR
+74 RTGRGA
-85 RPDDRAGRGRWADV
+85 RADGA
-99 TEPAGRTAWGPPATD
+99 EPAGRAEWGPPAAD
-114 RLPAGNWPAPDLALV
+114 RLPVGNWPAPDLALV

-207 DPERGEVIGVLKAR
+207 DPVRGEVIGVLKAR

-328 QTLGPLPAPRGWRD
+328 QTLSPLPAPRGWRD

-410 ERLRRRDEAQRDVPD
+410 ERLRRRDEAQHDVPD
-425 GFWGGAPSADGPG
+425 TFWGGAHSAGGPG
-438 GRVPHRRGGPQVRAR
+438 GRVPHRRGGPHARAR
-453 AGVGTGAVG
+453 AGVGAGAVG

-487 SVAAPGGEVVRLHE
+487 SVAAPGGEVVRLRE

-580 GAYAGGAYPEDGA
+580 GAYAGVGAYPGDLA
-593 YRGNGAYPATGAN
+593 YPGNGADGRGGTGA
-606 ERGGSGPGNPHGAR
+606 GDPHGAR
-620 PPAPPGDPGGPG
+620 HPAPSGGPAGPGD
-632 NPHGVRAAGEW
+632 PHGVRSAGERDDPA
-643 GDLADR
+643 GPDGAIDVDDTY
-649 AGADTTV
+649 GADDAVYV
-656 DVVGTADTVDVA
+656 DDADD
-668 SAADTVDVAGA
+668 AD
-679 EDVDDVDDVERERR
+679 DVDDVDRERR

-708 LDCEEGLR
+708 LDCDEGLR

>member
-1 MRIHRPVVGYA
+1 MTGGHAPGASNAFDAARRALRGLVVAATVRIHRPVVGYA
-12 LEEPGTFLGSGFFV
+12 LEEPATFLGSGFFV

-52 APGRGTS
+52 APGGGLST
-59 SAPGRVVATLPDLTD
+59 APGRVVATLPDL
-74 RTGRSDPGDSR
+74 
-85 RPDDRAGRGRWADV
+85 ADG
-99 TEPAGRTAWGPPATD
+99 AGRTA
-114 RLPAGNWPAPDLALV
+114 PAGNWPAPDLALV
-129 QLTEPVDDHECVYV
+129 QLTSPVVDHECVYV

-207 DPERGEVIGVLKAR
+207 DPVRGEVIGVLKAR

-234 QLRTLRVPAEA
+234 QLRTLRVSAERA
-245 VRAEHGDLYQAV
+245 TAEHSDVYQAV

-311 PQSTRGLL
+311 PESTRGLL

-328 QTLGPLPAPRGWRD
+328 QAFTPLPAPRGWRD
-342 GLGALYESASD
+342 GLGALYESAGD

-398 ARYRAGL
+398 ARYRSSL
-405 AEQRI
+405 AEQRM
-410 ERLRRRDEAQRDVPD
+410 ERLRRREEDRRRVDR
-425 GFWGGAPSADGPG
+425 DGPG
-438 GRVPHRRGGPQVRAR
+438 TVVDGPGTVFAGPGAVLDRGRPPHPSRGVAPTTGPRAPHRRTASDVRVRAR
-453 AGVGTGAVG
+453 AVAG
-462 SAARP
+462 AARP
-467 SALLELVLR
+467 SALVELVLR

-487 SVAAPGGEVVRLHE
+487 SVAGPGGEAVRLHE

-516 PLGEAFRHCDE
+516 PLAEAFRHCDE

-533 LQVALPHALLGLEVD
+533 LQVALPHSLLGLEVD
-548 TWRLPPDDEPL
+548 AWQLPPDAEPL
-559 GAQRPLVVRCADR
+559 GALRPVVVRCADR
-572 DLLPDEAY
+572 ARLPVEAY
-580 GAYAGGAYPEDGA
+580 DEYGADGCA
-593 YRGNGAYPATGAN
+593 PGRPDPDRPGRPDPGRPDRPGRPAHGRPDRGT
-606 ERGGSGPGNPHGAR
+606 R
-620 PPAPPGDPGGPG
+620 GDP
-632 NPHGVRAAGEW
+632 ADAD
-643 GDLADR
+643 DLRDMDDADD
-649 AGADTTV
+649 AD
-656 DVVGTADTVDVA
+656 DRDDT
-668 SAADTVDVAGA
+668 
-679 EDVDDVDDVERERR
+679 EEERR
-693 ARWRWLHAHRAKAEV
+693 ARWRWLHAHRARAEV
-708 LDCEEGLR
+708 LDCDEGLR
-716 KPVPTVE
+716 KPVPSVE
-723 ELRALSHGTV
+723 QLRALSHGTV

-762 LWRRRR
+762 LWRRRH
-768 GRPDTV
+768 GRPDAV

-783 DGIAEPPSARYLPEA
+783 DEIAEPSSAQYLPEA
-798 VHELRMRLRAGRT
+798 VHDLRMRLRAGRT

-818 LTLLYD
+818 VALLYD

-831 GTGDLL
+831 GDGDLL

>member
-1 MRIHRPVVGYA
+1 MAATVRIHRPAVGYA
-12 LEEPGTFLGSGFFV
+12 LEEPATFLGSGFFV

-52 APGRGTS
+52 APGRGVST
-59 SAPGRVVATLPDLTD
+59 APGRVVATLPDLTD
-74 RTGRSDPGDSR
+74 GAGRS
-85 RPDDRAGRGRWADV
+85 A
-99 TEPAGRTAWGPPATD
+99 
-114 RLPAGNWPAPDLALV
+114 PAGNWPAPDLALI
-129 QLTEPVDDHECVYV
+129 QLTSPVVDHECVYV

-207 DPERGEVIGVLKAR
+207 DPVRGEVIGVLKAR

-234 QLRTLRVPAEA
+234 QLRTLRVPAERA
-245 VRAEHGDLYQAV
+245 TAEHGDVYQAV

-311 PQSTRGLL
+311 PESTRGLL

-328 QTLGPLPAPRGWRD
+328 QASTPLPAPRGWRD

-398 ARYRAGL
+398 ARYRSGL
-405 AEQRI
+405 AEQRM
-410 ERLRRRDEAQRDVPD
+410 ERLRRREEARRRADRDGP
-425 GFWGGAPSADGPG
+425 GADADGPAAVFDRPAAVFDG
-438 GRVPHRRGGPQVRAR
+438 SRPPRPSPGLAPRSGPRVPRRRTAPDVRVRAR
-453 AGVGTGAVG
+453 AVPG
-462 SAARP
+462 AARP
-467 SALLELVLR
+467 SALLELVRR

-487 SVAAPGGEVVRLHE
+487 SVTGPGGDTVRLHE

-516 PLGEAFRHCDE
+516 PLAEAFRHCDE

-533 LQVALPHALLGLEVD
+533 LQVALPHTLLGLEVD
-548 TWRLPPDDEPL
+548 AWQLPPEAEPL
-559 GAQRPLVVRCADR
+559 GALRPVVVRCSDR
-572 DLLPDEAY
+572 DRLPEEAY
-580 GAYAGGAYPEDGA
+580 GADSAYDPG
-593 YRGNGAYPATGAN
+593 RGRPGH
-606 ERGGSGPGNPHGAR
+606 ERPDPGR
-620 PPAPPGDPGGPG
+620 PDRVGDLEASPPWDDPGGPG
-632 NPHGVRAAGEW
+632 EP
-643 GDLADR
+643 GDLGGLGDEDDR
-649 AGADTTV
+649 
-656 DVVGTADTVDVA
+656 
-668 SAADTVDVAGA
+668 
-679 EDVDDVDDVERERR
+679 DDLEEERR
-693 ARWRWLHAHRAKAEV
+693 ARWRWLHAHRARAEV
-708 LDCEEGLR
+708 LDCDEGLR
-716 KPVPTVE
+716 KPVPSVE
-723 ELRALSHGTV
+723 QLRALSHGTV

-762 LWRRRR
+762 LWRRRH
-768 GRPDTV
+768 GRPDAV

-783 DGIAEPPSARYLPEA
+783 DEIAEPSSARYLPEA
-798 VHELRMRLRAGRT
+798 VHDLRIRLRAGRT

-818 LTLLYD
+818 VALLYD

-831 GTGDLL
+831 GAGDLL